1 MDERRLRVVICD
13 DDRTVRHVVGSMAE
27 ECGFDVVGEAALALE
42 ALVLVEMTSAHVLVL
57 DLSLTCMS
65 GTEIIAS
72 VKAAAPDTA
81 IIVYTAFDSRRDEA
95 MAAGAFDVVD
105 KADAN
110 GLAALESTLQVVAET
125 LASSP
130 RRPQPAS

>member
-1 MDERRLRVVICD
+1 MDERRLRAVICD

-42 ALVLVEMTSAHVLVL
+42 ALALVEMTSAHVLVL
-57 DLSLTCMS
+57 DLSLTGMS

-81 IIVYTAFDSRRDEA
+81 IIVYTAFDTMADLVHHTDVFAVVRKDQPGKLEDALHRAATERRR
-95 MAAGAFDVVD
+95 FV
-105 KADAN
+105 
-110 GLAALESTLQVVAET
+110 T
-125 LASSP
+125 
-130 RRPQPAS
+130 RF